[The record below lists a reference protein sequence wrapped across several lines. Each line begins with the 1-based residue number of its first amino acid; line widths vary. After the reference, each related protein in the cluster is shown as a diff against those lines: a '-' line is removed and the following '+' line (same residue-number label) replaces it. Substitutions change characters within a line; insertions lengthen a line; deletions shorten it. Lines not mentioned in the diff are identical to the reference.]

1 MFKKKSFF
9 FFLLVST
16 LSNAQINSLIE
27 SWKNHKDLKNA
38 SIGFCVL
45 DAKTDET
52 ISEFNAHQFLI
63 PASTLKVITTSAA
76 LGILGNNFKY
86 ETKILYRGNF
96 NKASGTLN
104 GDIIIVGSGDPTLQ
118 SENFVKDSSNITTKW
133 AQILKEKGLKKI
145 TGSIIADASCFE
157 RTVPDNWIWA
167 DISNYF
173 GAIPC
178 GLSFMDNK
186 FKVIYTSKENG
197 SVATV
202 VNTIPSYLNAS
213 ITINSSVVAKG
224 FEDNAIVY
232 GDPFSYTKQV
242 SGKIPPNK
250 KSFEVEAVLP
260 DPALLCA
267 EMLYTSLTKVGIACN
282 QKLIQSHYKKNDSL
296 ASAQLLYTH
305 FSPTLDKIIL
315 HTNMKSNNHYCES
328 ILLTLGKGSIYNGI
342 EAVKNYWQKQ
352 GLDKSELFMTD
363 GSGLSRANTTTTF
376 YQANVLSKLFKDSLH
391 YKVFNASLPIAGKN
405 GSMSN
410 IGKAT
415 FIENNMRAK
424 TGYINRVRSYCGYV
438 TSQSGKNL
446 AFSIIFNNYNCSA
459 KDAKN
464 EIEKFLIEL
473 GKL

>member
-1 MFKKKSFF
+1 MFNKKI
-9 FFLLVST
+9 FLLFLPLISY
-16 LSNAQINSLIE
+16 AQFNTLIE
-27 SWKNHKDLKNA
+27 SWKNNKHLKSA
-38 SIGFCVL
+38 SIGFYVL

-52 ISEFNAHQFLI
+52 ISEFNGHQFLV

-86 ETKILYRGNF
+86 ETKILYRGSF
-96 NKASGTLN
+96 NKETGVLN

-118 SENFVKDSSNITTKW
+118 SEYFKKDSSTVTDKW
-133 AQILKEKGLKKI
+133 AQVLKEKGLKKI
-145 TGSIIADASCFE
+145 TGNIIADASCFE
-157 RTVPDNWIWA
+157 RVVPDNWIWA
-167 DISNYF
+167 DINNYF

-186 FKVIYTSKENG
+186 FKIIYTSKENG
-197 SVATV
+197 SVASV

-213 ITINSSVVAKG
+213 ITINSSVTSKG

-250 KSFEVEAVLP
+250 KNFEVEAALP

-267 EMLYTSLTKVGIACN
+267 EMLYASLAKVGVTCN
-282 QKLIQSHYKKNDSL
+282 QKNIQSNYKKNDSL
-296 ASAQLLYTH
+296 AFLPILYTH
-305 FSPTLDKIIL
+305 ISPTLDKIVFQ
-315 HTNMKSNNHYCES
+315 TNMKSNNHYCES
-328 ILLTLGKGSIYNGI
+328 ILLTLGKGNSYAGT

-352 GLDKSELFMTD
+352 GLDKGELFMTD
-363 GSGLSRANTTTTF
+363 GSGLSRANTVTTF
-376 YQANVLSKLFKDSLH
+376 YQARLLSKLFKDSIH
-391 YKVFNASLPIAGKN
+391 YKSFNASLPVAGKSN
-405 GSMSN
+405 SMSN
-410 IGKAT
+410 IGKGT

-459 KDAKN
+459 KEAKN
-464 EIEKFLIEL
+464 EIENFLIEL